1 MEAGYWLVQHVF
13 SPFIQTVLATKKQNS
28 ETKSSVLGRHTE
40 VGEEPASVTV
50 MLCLCSFS
58 IFALV
63 PEKILNQQGDF
74 YNSTERVKHIISSG
88 NLTTAV
94 FPR

>member
-1 MEAGYWLVQHVF
+1 MEAGYWLVQRVF

-50 MLCLCSFS
+50 MLCLCSICFS
-58 IFALV
+58 
-63 PEKILNQQGDF
+63 PREKKEKTLSVL